1 METQFLVIEIQKNDQ
16 GVVSNIV
23 TAYSDKRHAES
34 AYYTILAAAALSN
47 LPVHTAMV
55 IDDMGNTYHKE
66 SYLKEITP
74 I

>member
-1 METQFLVIEIQKNDQ
+1 METKFLVIEIQKNSE

-23 TAYSDKRHAES
+23 TAYSDKRQAES

-55 IDDMGNTYHKE
+55 IDDMGNTYHRE
-66 SYLKEITP
+66 CYQKEITP
-74 I
+74 V

>member
-23 TAYSDKRHAES
+23 TTYSDKRQAES

-55 IDDMGNTYHKE
+55 IDDMGNTYRKE

-74 I
+74 V